1 MRLAQVALVSGVLG
15 AAVILA
21 GGCNQPLFPKD
32 KPRSPYERYLA
43 QRGKLAPQ
51 SELNTLGRRQP
62 ALRQRL
68 KPLE

>member
-1 MRLAQVALVSGVLG
+1 MALVSGVLG
-15 AAVILA
+15 VAIILA
-21 GGCNQPLFPKD
+21 GGCSKPLFPKD

-51 SELNTLGRRQP
+51 KELNAFGRSQP
-62 ALRQRL
+62 ALRDRL

>member
-15 AAVILA
+15 AAILLS
-21 GGCNQPLFPKD
+21 GGCNKPLFPKD

-43 QRGKLAPQ
+43 QRGKLAPEKEINAFGQ
-51 SELNTLGRRQP
+51 RQP
-62 ALRQRL
+62 ALRERL